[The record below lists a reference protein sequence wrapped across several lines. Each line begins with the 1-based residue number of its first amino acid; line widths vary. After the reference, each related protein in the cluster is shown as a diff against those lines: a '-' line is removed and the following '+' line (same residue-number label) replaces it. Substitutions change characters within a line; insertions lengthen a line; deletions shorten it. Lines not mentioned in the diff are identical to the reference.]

1 MSPLEILDLPNDAV
15 EKLWEC
21 ITMIEAQEQLKE
33 FVAFDWPNMK
43 KAQRTKLHKDLYN
56 QAYPNQLKKKN
67 YITIEDL
74 GKVLGR

>member
-21 ITMIEAQEQLKE
+21 ITMIEAQEQLKQ
-33 FVAFDWPNMK
+33 FVVSDWSSMK
-43 KAQRTKLHKDLYN
+43 KGQRSKLHKDLYN
-56 QAYPNQLKKKN
+56 QAYPDKLKKKN

>member
-1 MSPLEILDLPNDAV
+1 MSPNELMETEFHLIDV
-15 EKLWEC
+15 LWKN
-21 ITMIEAQEQLKE
+21 ISVIEAQEQLKA
-33 FVAFDWPNMK
+33 FTVADWSNMK
-43 KAQRTKLHKDLYN
+43 KNSRSKIHKDLFN

>member
-1 MSPLEILDLPNDAV
+1 L
-15 EKLWEC
+15 
-21 ITMIEAQEQLKE
+21 
-33 FVAFDWPNMK
+33 F
-43 KAQRTKLHKDLYN
+43 N